1 MNLLIPAV
9 PRSAREKI
17 IEIFPGI
24 GLKQA
29 SMFLRNIGAS
39 KTLSVVDVHTLF
51 YLGVCHGF
59 QISHLTP
66 KRYLQAEGILRKA
79 AADYDLELNVFDV
92 IVWGAVKAVKRAKR
106 NV

>member
-1 MNLLIPAV
+1 MYIHLL
-9 PRSAREKI
+9 
-17 IEIFPGI
+17 
-24 GLKQA
+24 
-29 SMFLRNIGAS
+29 
-39 KTLSVVDVHTLF
+39 

-66 KRYLQAEGILRKA
+66 KRYLQAEGILREA
-79 AADYDLELNVFDV
+79 AADYNLELNVSDV